1 VIFEDPIW
9 SSLMIEK
16 LDELKKQ
23 AREELGSVSDEAALQ
38 NLKARFLGKK
48 GVITEILKGMK
59 DLSPEERP
67 KMGQLVNEAKTFVEE
82 LVESRLD
89 SIREE
94 KKNRSLFEE
103 RIDVT
108 LPGKGLPVGAKH
120 PVTQVMEEVVSI
132 FERMGF
138 EVAEGPEV
146 ETDYYNFEALNI
158 PKNHPA
164 RDMQDTFYIS
174 DDVVLRTH
182 TSPVQ
187 IRVMEKL
194 KPPVKI
200 IAPGRVYRND
210 SDVSH
215 TPMFHQIEG
224 LLVDEHV
231 TFGDLKGVLTEFVR
245 LVFGEGIGVRFRPSF
260 FPFTEPSAEVD
271 MQCMI
276 CGGKGCRVCK
286 DTGWLEILGCGMVDP
301 EVFKSVGYDSS
312 KYSGFAFG
320 MGIERIT
327 MLKFGINDIRLFF
340 ENDVRFLRQ
349 FT

>member
-1 VIFEDPIW
+1 
-9 SSLMIEK
+9 MIEK

-48 GVITEILKGMK
+48 GAITEILKGMK

-67 KMGQLVNEAKTFVEE
+67 KMGQLVNEAKSFVEE

-89 SIREE
+89 SLREE

-120 PVTQVMEEVVSI
+120 PVTQVMEEIVSI

-187 IRVMEKL
+187 IRIMVKL

-224 LLVDEHV
+224 LLVDKRV

-260 FPFTEPSAEVD
+260 FPFTEPSAEMD

-301 EVFKSVGYDSS
+301 EVYKSVGYDSS

-340 ENDVRFLRQ
+340 ENDARFLRQ
-349 FT
+349 FA

>member
-1 VIFEDPIW
+1 
-9 SSLMIEK
+9 MIEK

-23 AREELGSVSDEAALQ
+23 AREELGAVSDEAALQ

-48 GVITEILKGMK
+48 GAITEILKGMK

-67 KMGQLVNEAKTFVEE
+67 KMGQLVNEAKSFVEE

-94 KKNRSLFEE
+94 KKNRSLGEE

-108 LPGKGLPVGAKH
+108 LPGKGLPAGARH
-120 PVTQVMEEVVSI
+120 PVTQVMEEIVSI

-187 IRVMEKL
+187 IRIMEKL
-194 KPPVKI
+194 NPPVKI

-224 LLVDEHV
+224 LLVDERV

-260 FPFTEPSAEVD
+260 FPFTEPSAEMD

-312 KYSGFAFG
+312 RYSGFAFG

-349 FT
+349 FA

>member
-1 VIFEDPIW
+1 
-9 SSLMIEK
+9 MQEK
-16 LDELKKQ
+16 LQELKKQ
-23 AREELGSVSDEAALQ
+23 AEIELEKVADEVSLQ
-38 NLKARFLGKK
+38 NLKAKFVGRK
-48 GVITEILKGMK
+48 GGITEIVKSMK
-59 DLSPEERP
+59 DVLPQDRP
-67 KMGQLVNEAKTFVEE
+67 KMGKLINEVKTFVET
-82 LVESRLD
+82 
-89 SIREE
+89 
-94 KKNRSLFEE
+94 LFEE
-103 RIDVT
+103 KSNQIKEDKKKRSIAEEKIDVT
-108 LPGKGLPVGAKH
+108 LPGRSVSVGAKH
-120 PVTQVMEEVVSI
+120 PVSQVMEEIITI

-187 IRVMEKL
+187 IRIMEKQE
-194 KPPVKI
+194 PPIKI
-200 IAPGRVYRND
+200 IAPGRVYRCD

-224 LLVDEHV
+224 LLVDKNV
-231 TFGDLKGVLTEFVR
+231 TFGDLKGVLSEFLR
-245 LVFGEGIGVRFRPSF
+245 LMFGSGLGVRFRPSF

-271 MQCMI
+271 IECVI
-276 CGGKGCRVCK
+276 CTGQGCRVCK
-286 DTGWLEILGCGMVDP
+286 DSGWLEILGCGMVDP
-301 EVFKSVGYDSS
+301 EVFKSVKYDPEV
-312 KYSGFAFG
+312 YSGFAFG
-320 MGIERIT
+320 MGIERIA

-349 FT
+349 FI

>member
-1 VIFEDPIW
+1 
-9 SSLMIEK
+9 MIEK

-108 LPGKGLPVGAKH
+108 LPAKGLPVGAKH
-120 PVTQVMEEVVSI
+120 PVTQIMEEVVSI

-245 LVFGEGIGVRFRPSF
+245 LVFGEGIGVRFPRAFFRSPS
-260 FPFTEPSAEVD
+260 PAP
-271 MQCMI
+271 
-276 CGGKGCRVCK
+276 R
-286 DTGWLEILGCGMVDP
+286 
-301 EVFKSVGYDSS
+301 
-312 KYSGFAFG
+312 
-320 MGIERIT
+320 
-327 MLKFGINDIRLFF
+327 
-340 ENDVRFLRQ
+340 
-349 FT
+349 

>member
-1 VIFEDPIW
+1 
-9 SSLMIEK
+9 MIEK

-23 AREELGSVSDEAALQ
+23 ARKELGSVSDEAALQ

-48 GVITEILKGMK
+48 GAITEILKGMK

-67 KMGQLVNEAKTFVEE
+67 KMGQLVNEAKSFVEE

-94 KKNRSLFEE
+94 KKNRSLLEE

-120 PVTQVMEEVVSI
+120 PVTQVMEEIVSI

-187 IRVMEKL
+187 IRIMEKL

-224 LLVDEHV
+224 LLVDERI

-260 FPFTEPSAEVD
+260 FPFTEPSAEMD

-327 MLKFGINDIRLFF
+327 MLRFGINDIRLFF
-340 ENDVRFLRQ
+340 ENDARFLKQ
-349 FT
+349 FA

>member
-1 VIFEDPIW
+1 M
-9 SSLMIEK
+9 MIEK

-48 GVITEILKGMK
+48 GAITEILKGMK

-67 KMGQLVNEAKTFVEE
+67 KMGQLVNEAKSFVED

-89 SIREE
+89 SLREE

-120 PVTQVMEEVVSI
+120 PVTQVMEEIVSI

-187 IRVMEKL
+187 IRIMEKL

-260 FPFTEPSAEVD
+260 FPFTEPSAEMD

-301 EVFKSVGYDSS
+301 EVYKSVDYDSS

-340 ENDVRFLRQ
+340 ENDARFLRQ
-349 FT
+349 FA

>member
-1 VIFEDPIW
+1 
-9 SSLMIEK
+9 MIEK

-67 KMGQLVNEAKTFVEE
+67 RMGQLINEAKTFVEE

>member
-1 VIFEDPIW
+1 
-9 SSLMIEK
+9 MQEK
-16 LDELKKQ
+16 LEDLKNQAQTELEQ
-23 AREELGSVSDEAALQ
+23 VSDEVSLQ
-38 NLKARFLGKK
+38 NLKAKFVGRK
-48 GVITEILKGMK
+48 GVITEITKSMK
-59 DLSPEERP
+59 DVSSEDRP
-67 KMGQLVNEAKTFVEE
+67 KMGMLINEVKTYIEALFDEK
-82 LVESRLD
+82 SNH
-89 SIREE
+89 IKEE
-94 KKNRSLFEE
+94 KKKRAIAEE
-103 RIDVT
+103 KIDAT
-108 LPGKGLPVGAKH
+108 LPGRNVSLGARH
-120 PVTQVMEEVVSI
+120 PVSQVMEEIVTI

-158 PKNHPA
+158 PKDHPA

-187 IRVMEKL
+187 IRVMEKEE
-194 KPPVKI
+194 PPIKI
-200 IAPGRVYRND
+200 IAPGRVYRCD

-224 LLVDEHV
+224 LLVDKNV
-231 TFGDLKGVLTEFVR
+231 TFGDLKGVLTEFLR
-245 LVFGEGIGVRFRPSF
+245 LVFGEGLGVRFRPSF

-271 MQCMI
+271 IECVI
-276 CGGKGCRVCK
+276 CGGQGCRVCK
-286 DTGWLEILGCGMVDP
+286 DSGWLEILGCGMVDP
-301 EVFKSVGYDSS
+301 EVFKSVNYDPEV
-312 KYSGFAFG
+312 YSGFAFG

-349 FT
+349 FV